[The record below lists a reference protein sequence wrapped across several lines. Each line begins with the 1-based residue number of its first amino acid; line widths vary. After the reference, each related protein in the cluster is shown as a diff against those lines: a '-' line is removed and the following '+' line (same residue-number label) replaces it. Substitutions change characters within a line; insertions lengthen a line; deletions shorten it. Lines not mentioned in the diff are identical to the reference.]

1 MTRHS
6 LLPIYFDLTPMTQR
20 PLDATVVVAGAT
32 SGISIQCAPRG
43 RPRPVVGQGGTT
55 HTSRSGE
62 ADDERRFHAVDGA

>member
-32 SGISIQCAPRG
+32 SGISIQCASRW
-43 RPRPVVGQGGTT
+43 RPRPVVGQGGDRHEEFGRGGTM
-55 HTSRSGE
+55 SESLRQ
-62 ADDERRFHAVDGA
+62 